1 MSKIIKA
8 SLKRVD
14 WIVQTFCL
22 KRDELYT
29 ILFIMIVNF
38 LYFLMVFLSY
48 FLILDSRWAFYGN
61 PLAWLAEWIDYNTI
75 LRKSVSNQFT
85 LLRFPILGSLYLY
98 FVGRAALISSTL
110 VSSVLLRPIFYLY
123 MGLFNVLFEIITV
136 ILTMRLV
143 SRYFGQ
149 IYASNIT
156 FIFIL
161 LPIVWWT
168 TICRWDL
175 LPLALTI
182 CTIYFAVE
190 NKAWYAWISLTIAVL
205 TKFYPI
211 IFAIPLLFYYF
222 EKDGAKK
229 TLIYVSSM
237 IIITVLIYIP
247 FYLIYGWNI
256 LNGVS
261 QSIILNASRS
271 SIWYWISLLW
281 GEKEKAFLF
290 SVSGYIQV
298 AVIFSY
304 VLLDYFYERNQE
316 NPLNVDK
323 ALLKRCSIAILLF
336 LVTFKFSKPQGIMY
350 GLPLVIIFSNS
361 FKRFTYFLLWIITL
375 HVVAYPRIMIYAY
388 LRVKPAL
395 TIYILIGIA
404 FLTLYT
410 AVIVLI
416 LFNKNLYENDIQI
429 LSKRYFMVELYNF
442 IKRIKNFQQNEE
454 RT

>member
-1 MSKIIKA
+1 MSKIIRVF
-8 SLKRVD
+8 LKRID
-14 WIVQTFCL
+14 RIVQTFCL
-22 KRDELYT
+22 KRRELHT
-29 ILFIMIVNF
+29 ILFIITVNF
-38 LYFLMVFLSY
+38 LYFLIVFLSY
-48 FLILDSRWAFYGN
+48 FLILDGRWAFYGN

-75 LRKSVSNQFT
+75 LRKAVSNQFT
-85 LLRFPILGSLYLY
+85 SLRFPILGSLYLY
-98 FVGRAALISSTL
+98 LVGRAALISSTL

-175 LPLALTI
+175 LPLALTV

-190 NKAWYAWISLTIAVL
+190 NKAWYAWSSLTIAVL
-205 TKFYPI
+205 AKLYPI

-222 EKDGAKK
+222 EKNGAKK

-237 IIITVLIYIP
+237 IIVTVLIYIP

-256 LNGVS
+256 FNGVS
-261 QSIILNASRS
+261 QNIIVNASRS
-271 SIWYWISLLW
+271 SIWYWISILC
-281 GEKEKAFLF
+281 GEKEKALLF
-290 SVSGYIQV
+290 SVSGYIQA

-304 VLLDYFYERNQE
+304 VLLDYFHERNQE
-316 NPLNVDK
+316 NPLTVDK
-323 ALLKRCSIAILLF
+323 ALLKRCSIVILLF

-350 GLPLVIIFSNS
+350 GLPLVIFFSNS
-361 FKRFTYFLLWIITL
+361 FKKFFYFLIWLITL

-388 LRVKPAL
+388 LRVKPSL

-410 AVIVLI
+410 AVVALI
-416 LFNKNLYENDIQI
+416 LFNKNLFENDIQI
-429 LSKRYFMVELYNF
+429 LSERDFIIELHNYVKK
-442 IKRIKNFQQNEE
+442 IKKFLMK
-454 RT
+454 